1 MLCME
6 ALKTFLRNLGTEEAR
21 SEFAASCGTSLG
33 HIRNCIGEANREGGK
48 RLNAATCVAIESLS
62 KRAVMRWDMRPDWKQ
77 IWPELVSKK
86 RKLDGVSA

>member
-1 MLCME
+1 MQRME

-33 HIRNCIGEANREGGK
+33 HIRNCIGEASREGGK
-48 RLNAATCVAIESLS
+48 RLNPATCVAIESLS
-62 KRAVMRWDMRPDWKQ
+62 KRAVMRWDMRPDWSQ